1 MDKFQ
6 NPFYDAELSS
16 SCNLF
21 VPDINPS
28 QTYNCK
34 TKIFP
39 DGSSNSCVHRS
50 DIFGRDDYFRMRSV
64 KSIDVLRRDF
74 LFEQFRQEYKRDNIF
89 LSSGGVTLSIQ
100 NQINNNIGLMELGF
114 ITPAECVR
122 RNQSLYKT
130 AKLLEC
136 FGPFKSSVPRP
147 SGTPRHD
154 SFKRAKDK
162 IYDYILC
169 NEWTYFFT
177 GTINP
182 KKMDS
187 SKPKECLKPLKKW
200 LENMVARYGIAYIC
214 IFEYHKKGNIHMHG
228 LILENPDKPLKVVDS
243 GTKLYFGFKKPM
255 KNKTARRYG
264 LNPDN
269 AQIVYNL
276 STWRFGWS
284 TAIKVYGEPQQLA
297 HYVTKYITKD
307 NKKIFGKYYWHSRN
321 LDKPKIVYCNVDF
334 DSVNSAEF
342 HGFKYT
348 DDISLISQEREK
360 ER

>member
-6 NPFYDAELSS
+6 NPFYEAEISS
-16 SCNLF
+16 SISVSDLK
-21 VPDINPS
+21 PS

-39 DGSSNSCVHRS
+39 DGSTFSCVHRL
-50 DIFGRDDYFRMRSV
+50 DVFGRDDYLRLRSG
-64 KSIDVLRRDF
+64 KSIDDERRDF
-74 LFEQFRQEYKRDNIF
+74 LFNQYTDEVKRDNIVSF
-89 LSSGGVTLSIQ
+89 SGGEPLSIQ
-100 NQINNNIGLMELGF
+100 NEIDNNIGLMEMGF

-122 RNQSLYKT
+122 RNQTLYKS
-130 AKLLEC
+130 AKLLVN
-136 FGPFKSSVPRP
+136 FDPFKVPVSRLSVE
-147 SGTPRHD
+147 PRHD

-187 SKPKECLKPLKKW
+187 SKPKECLRPLKKW

-228 LILENPDKPLKVVDS
+228 LILENPKKPLKVVDS
-243 GTKLYFGFKKPM
+243 GTKIYFGFKKPM
-255 KNKTARRYG
+255 KNRTARRYG
-264 LNPDN
+264 LNPDCGKT
-269 AQIVYNL
+269 VYNL
-276 STWRFGWS
+276 TTWRFGWS
-284 TAIKVYGEPQQLA
+284 TAIRVYGEPQQLA

-321 LDKPKIVYCNVDF
+321 LDKPKIVYSNVDF
-334 DSVNSAEF
+334 DSVNSAEY
-342 HGFKYT
+342 HGFKYSN
-348 DDISLISQEREK
+348 DICVISQEREK
-360 ER
+360 EG

>member
-6 NPFYDAELSS
+6 NPFYDSEISS

-21 VPDINPS
+21 FPDLKPS
-28 QTYNCK
+28 QTFNCK
-34 TKIFP
+34 TKIYP
-39 DGSSNSCVHRS
+39 DGSANSCVHRS
-50 DIFGRDDYFRMRSV
+50 DVFGRDDYLRVRSG
-64 KSIDVLRRDF
+64 KSIGNDKRAFVFSQIRD
-74 LFEQFRQEYKRDNIF
+74 E
-89 LSSGGVTLSIQ
+89 LSRESIISFYGNKHLSIQ
-100 NQINNNIGLMELGF
+100 NEIDNNIGLMELGF
-114 ITPAECVR
+114 ISPAECVQ
-122 RNQSLYKT
+122 RNQLLYKS
-130 AKLLEC
+130 AKLINSYD
-136 FGPFKSSVPRP
+136 PFKTSVPR
-147 SGTPRHD
+147 SSEPRHD

-200 LENMVARYGIAYIC
+200 LENMVARYGISYIC

-228 LILENPDKPLKVVDS
+228 LILEKTDKPLKVVDS
-243 GTKLYFGFKKPM
+243 GTKLYYGFKKPM

-264 LNPDN
+264 LNPDSG
-269 AQIVYNL
+269 QMVYNL
-276 STWRFGWS
+276 TTWRFGWS
-284 TAIKVYGEPQQLA
+284 TCIHVYGEPQQLA

-321 LDKPKIVYCNVDF
+321 LDKPKIIYSNVDF

-342 HGFKYT
+342 HGFKYST
-348 DDISLISQEREK
+348 DIDVLSQEIEK
-360 ER
+360 EG

>member
-6 NPFYDAELSS
+6 NPFYEAEISS
-16 SCNLF
+16 SIS
-21 VPDINPS
+21 VPDLKPS

-39 DGSSNSCVHRS
+39 DGSTSSCVHRL
-50 DIFGRDDYFRMRSV
+50 DVFGRDDYLRLRSG
-64 KSIDVLRRDF
+64 KSIDDERRDL
-74 LFEQFRQEYKRDNIF
+74 LFSQYLDEVKRDNIVSF
-89 LSSGGVTLSIQ
+89 YGGEVLSIQ
-100 NQINNNIGLMELGF
+100 NEIDNNIGLMEMGF

-122 RNQSLYKT
+122 RNQTLYKS
-130 AKLLEC
+130 AKLIDS
-136 FGPFKSSVPRP
+136 FDPFKVPVSRL
-147 SGTPRHD
+147 SGEPRHD

-187 SKPKECLKPLKKW
+187 SKPKECLKPLKVW
-200 LENMVARYGIAYIC
+200 LQHMVQRYGIAYIC

-228 LILENPDKPLKVVDS
+228 LILENPKKPLKVVDS
-243 GTKLYFGFKKPM
+243 GTKLYFGFKKPL

-264 LNPDN
+264 LNPDCG
-269 AQIVYNL
+269 QMVYNL
-276 STWRFGWS
+276 TTWRFGWS
-284 TAIKVYGEPQQLA
+284 TAIRVYGEPQQLA

-321 LDKPKIVYCNVDF
+321 LDKPKLIYSNVDF
-334 DSVNSAEF
+334 DSVNSAEY
-342 HGFKYT
+342 HGFKYSN
-348 DDISLISQEREK
+348 DICVISQEREK
-360 ER
+360 EG

>member
-6 NPFYDAELSS
+6 NPFYETEISS
-16 SCNLF
+16 SIS
-21 VPDINPS
+21 VPDLIPS

-39 DGSSNSCVHRS
+39 DGSTSSCVHRS
-50 DIFGRDDYFRMRSV
+50 DIFGRDDYFRLRSG
-64 KSIDVLRRDF
+64 KSIDEERLDYLFSQYRAECNRDHIVSF
-74 LFEQFRQEYKRDNIF
+74 Y
-89 LSSGGVTLSIQ
+89 GGEPISIQ
-100 NQINNNIGLMELGF
+100 NEIDNNIGLMDMGY
-114 ITPAECVR
+114 ISPAECVR
-122 RNQSLYKT
+122 RNQSLYKS
-130 AKLLEC
+130 AKLINSYD
-136 FGPFKSSVPRP
+136 PFKTSVPRP
-147 SGTPRHD
+147 SSEPRHD

-182 KKMDS
+182 QKMDS
-187 SKPKECLKPLKKW
+187 SKPKECLKPLKVW
-200 LENMVARYGIAYIC
+200 LQHMVQRYGIAYIC

-228 LILENPDKPLKVVDS
+228 LILENFAKPLKLVDS

-255 KNKTARRYG
+255 RNKTARRYG
-264 LNPDN
+264 LNTDSG
-269 AQIVYNL
+269 QMVYNL
-276 STWRFGWS
+276 TTWRFGWS
-284 TAIKVYGEPQQLA
+284 TAIKVYGDRQQLA

-321 LDKPKIVYCNVDF
+321 LDKPKILYSNVDF
-334 DSVNSAEF
+334 DSVNSAEY

-348 DDISLISQEREK
+348 SDISLISQEK
-360 ER
+360 S

>member
-1 MDKFQ
+1 MDKFL
-6 NPFYDAELSS
+6 NPFYDAEISRT
-16 SCNLF
+16 CNVS
-21 VPDINPS
+21 VPDLKPS

-39 DGSSNSCVHRS
+39 DGTTNSCVHRCS
-50 DIFGRDDYFRMRSV
+50 LFGRDDYFRMRHV
-64 KSIDVLRRDF
+64 RTDDVLRRDY
-74 LFEQFRQEYKRDNIF
+74 LFSQYRDELNRDSIYSF
-89 LSSGGVTLSIQ
+89 YGGEVLSIQ
-100 NQINNNIGLMELGF
+100 NEIDNNIGLMELGF
-114 ITPAECVR
+114 ITPDECVR
-122 RNQSLYKT
+122 RNQTLYKS
-130 AKLLEC
+130 AKLIDS
-136 FGPFKSSVPRP
+136 FDPFKVPVSRL
-147 SGTPRHD
+147 SGEPRHD

-187 SKPKECLKPLKKW
+187 SKPKECLRPLKKW

-243 GTKLYFGFKKPM
+243 GTKIYFGFKKPM
-255 KNKTARRYG
+255 KNRTARRYG
-264 LNPDN
+264 LNPDCGKT
-269 AQIVYNL
+269 VYNL
-276 STWRFGWS
+276 TTWRFGWS

-321 LDKPKIVYCNVDF
+321 LDKPKIIYSNVDF
-334 DSVNSAEF
+334 DSVNSAEY
-342 HGFKYT
+342 HGFKYSN
-348 DDISLISQEREK
+348 DICVISQEREK
-360 ER
+360 EG